1 MIKNIFKVLVSN
13 FLITAIGLINSFI
26 FPIIM
31 SVEGYSA
38 YHEFTLY
45 VSYVNVCHLGI
56 ASGMFIYY
64 GGKDY
69 KQIDKSRY
77 KSEISLIFLVL
88 GVFTTLGIIASVLLQ
103 SALFF
108 KVAIVI
114 YPVCMIAS
122 FKALYQAWNRFTA
135 YSIINVITTAALTIW
150 VLVVYAITGSV
161 NGNTV
166 IGIYLVIQYVV
177 FIYFL
182 VEYLMFTKKVKALP
196 LFSKENLDT
205 TKTGFLIMAG
215 NYIMLIFHALDKQ
228 FVNVL
233 YSTYSFAMYSFA
245 VSTTNIMNVFISA
258 MATPFYPK
266 LAQQK
271 LDNKEM
277 NMIKEILFIFGAYSG
292 CAYFAV
298 SFIVNH
304 FITKYV
310 DSLILVYL
318 FFAAFPASAVINVL
332 YVNLYKVTKQVKK
345 YIFTLIG
352 IVAVAAGLNFVA
364 VLLKGDYVGIS
375 IATLC
380 TYYIWLFYSQRDFE
394 SIVIKIKDY
403 IYLALFCVLY
413 LMCIWIENEIIGVLV
428 YGVIITIVDFV
439 FYRESVLEAT
449 RLIKEKVFH
458 KRSGE

>member
-1 MIKNIFKVLVSN
+1 MIKNIVKVLVSN
-13 FLITAIGLINSFI
+13 FLITAIGLINSFV

-69 KQIDKSRY
+69 KQIDKKRY

-88 GVFTTLGIIASVLLQ
+88 GVFTTLGMIASIIMQ
-103 SALFF
+103 SSLFF

-135 YSIINVITTAALTIW
+135 YSVINVITTAALTVW
-150 VLVVYAITGSV
+150 VLILYAITGAV
-161 NGNTV
+161 DGNTV
-166 IGIYLVIQYVV
+166 IGIYLIVQYAV
-177 FIYFL
+177 FLYFL
-182 VEYLMFTKKVKALP
+182 IEYFIFTRKVKALP

-245 VSTTNIMNVFISA
+245 CSTTNIMNVFISA

-271 LDNKEM
+271 LDHKQM
-277 NMIKEILFIFGAYSG
+277 NMIKEVLFIFGAYSG
-292 CAYFAV
+292 CAYFVVA
-298 SFIVNH
+298 FIVNH

-345 YIFTLIG
+345 YIITLIG
-352 IVAVAAGLNFVA
+352 VVCVAAGLNGVA

-380 TYYIWLFYSQRDFE
+380 TYYIWLFYSQRDFKG
-394 SIVIKIKDY
+394 ITIKGKDY
-403 IYLALFCVLY
+403 GYLTLFCASY
-413 LMCIWIENEIIGVLV
+413 LMCIWIQNEIIGILV
-428 YGVIITIVDFV
+428 FGVVITAIDLL
-439 FYRESVLEAT
+439 FYRESMLEAWN
-449 RLIKEKVFH
+449 LIKEKVFR
-458 KRSGE
+458 KKSCA